1 MEAMGS
7 WEVLFSTLG
16 DTRMGTGDIT
26 AWTALMLSAR
36 ALATRP
42 GRRNMESGRLSAEKY
57 LELKGLGARRQG
69 FERGTYAPI
78 Q

>member
-1 MEAMGS
+1 
-7 WEVLFSTLG
+7 
-16 DTRMGTGDIT
+16 MGTGDVT
-26 AWTALMLSAR
+26 AWTALLLSAR
-36 ALATRP
+36 AWP
-42 GRRNMESGRLSAEKY
+42 RRQNMKSGWLSTGKY